1 MDNKES
7 VYQLMKD
14 LGSLEQRMESMEKFV
29 IALNSK
35 NSEIQASNIK
45 QDVMTEDDREFCYPF
60 PSNPEDI
67 IDATPSH
74 LRSIDTSEY
83 KVYIAVPFP
92 EDGTDP
98 FLFTI
103 TITRKELDTYL
114 NQTPGKQGEYIYKI
128 TPSYEQFL

>member
-1 MDNKES
+1 MDNKEN

-35 NSEIQASNIK
+35 SSEIQSSDIK
-45 QDVMTEDDREFCYPF
+45 KVSVTVNDHEFCYPF

-83 KVYIAVPFP
+83 KVFIAVPFP

-103 TITRKELDTYL
+103 TITRRELDTYL

-128 TPSYEQFL
+128 IPSYEKFL

>member
-1 MDNKES
+1 MDNEES

-35 NSEIQASNIK
+35 NSSDIK
-45 QDVMTEDDREFCYPF
+45 KVNTPEDDREFCYPF